1 MEDLVSKTVPDNIRL
16 KREMNLEDP
25 YGKSAQMIPGKKLQ
39 KNYSPGLDIEL
50 EASVKLSCLA
60 SWTPN

>member
-25 YGKSAQMIPGKKLQ
+25 YGKSAQMIPGKKITEELQ
-39 KNYSPGLDIEL
+39 PRFRN
-50 EASVKLSCLA
+50 
-60 SWTPN
+60 